1 MQDEISE
8 DPKIKLKLQIE
19 EIKKK
24 LNPEDPRMK
33 EIIKSTAK
41 EILSKYPPT
50 LRVRGKGEE
59 LFEKLQMK
67 MESEYSRKTELIR
80 DRVNGQI
87 AEGKWFERPPGEDKT
102 FKEVMEKYMAEQSSK
117 KSSAERD
124 KSSLTHL
131 RPFFGDYLLRDI
143 TPSLINE
150 YKTKRNA
157 EEASPCTINREL
169 SLMKHAFNIALK
181 EWEWV
186 NQNPVL
192 RVSMEKEPPSR
203 DRWLTFEE
211 EKRLLAFSSPWLQEI
226 IVFAVET
233 GCRREEMLS
242 LDWRSVDL
250 LKRTAVIFGKKTG
263 DRRTVPLTQKAF
275 EVLEARARVRSKLRS
290 INQDLVFTH
299 PEAQRVNINTLRKVF
314 NAALRRAK
322 IEGFRFHDLRHT
334 FASRLAQ
341 SGVDPYAIQR
351 LMGHKTFTTTQRY
364 AHHYSESLRVGIRA
378 LEASRMEWGK
388 NFSTNLAQS
397 ARGTRDF
404 RSTMIPQVTDF
415 YGAGGR
421 NRTDT
426 SPRDTGF

>member
-1 MQDEISE
+1 MGLFRRGSVWWMSFIYQG
-8 DPKIKLKLQIE
+8 KQH
-19 EIKKK
+19 
-24 LNPEDPRMK
+24 R
-33 EIIKSTAK
+33 KSTETDDKELAK
-41 EILSKYPPT
+41 RIWDK
-50 LRVRGKGEE
+50 VK
-59 LFEKLQMK
+59 
-67 MESEYSRKTELIR
+67 
-80 DRVNGQI
+80 GQI

-102 FKEVMEKYMAEQSSK
+102 FKEMMEKYMAEQSSK
-117 KSSAERD
+117 KSSEERD
-124 KSSLTHL
+124 RSSLTHL

-150 YKTKRNA
+150 YKAKRNVEA
-157 EEASPCTINREL
+157 ASPCTINREL

-192 RVSMEKEPPSR
+192 RVSMEREPPSR

-211 EKRLLAFSSPWLQEI
+211 EKKLLAISSPWLQEI
-226 IVFAVET
+226 ITFAVET

-242 LDWRSVDL
+242 LGWRSVDL

-263 DRRTVPLTQKAF
+263 DRRTIPLTQRAF
-275 EVLEARARVRSKLRS
+275 EVIEARARVRSNVRS
-290 INQDLVFTH
+290 INQDLIFTH
-299 PEAQRVNINTLRKVF
+299 PEGQRVNINTLRKVF

-364 AHHYSESLRVGIRA
+364 AHHNSESLKVGIKA
-378 LEASRMEWGK
+378 LEASRAEWGK
-388 NFSTNLAQS
+388 NSSTNLAQS
-397 ARGTRDF
+397 REVHGIFVA
-404 RSTMIPQVTDF
+404 Q
-415 YGAGGR
+415 
-421 NRTDT
+421 
-426 SPRDTGF
+426 